1 MTDPYFKLSVDE
13 PQKLITMRF
22 KGAQT
27 SAYYTDRIINAYTL
41 IDRPW
46 LYRRLMDYRHC
57 ETSISFPDLERM
69 AAYWA
74 DLTRGHD
81 SLHYV
86 AILATD
92 ALTRVRPATY
102 SPLFPNQEIRTF
114 SDLHQALDW
123 LLATPV
129 SQASPVQS

>member
-1 MTDPYFKLSVDE
+1 MTDAFFRLNVDE

-27 SAYYTDRIINAYTL
+27 SAYYTDRIITAYTQ

-46 LYRRLMDYRHC
+46 LYRRLMDYRYC
-57 ETSISFPDLERM
+57 DTSITYPDLERM

-74 DLTRGHD
+74 DITRGQD
-81 SLHYV
+81 CLHYV
-86 AILATD
+86 AILTTD

-102 SPLFPNQEIRTF
+102 SPLFPNQEIRAF

-123 LLATPV
+123 LLAMPV
-129 SQASPVQS
+129 SQASLV

>member
-1 MTDPYFKLSVDE
+1 MTDPYFKLAVDE

-27 SAYYTDRIINAYTL
+27 STYYTDRIISAYEV

-46 LYRRLMDYRHC
+46 LYRRLMDYRNC

-69 AAYWA
+69 AVYWA
-74 DLTRGHD
+74 ELTRGEN

-102 SPLFPNQEIRTF
+102 SPLFPNQQIRTF
-114 SDLHQALDW
+114 SELHHALDW
-123 LLATPV
+123 LLSMPV
-129 SQASPVQS
+129 IQTQQA

>member
-1 MTDPYFKLSVDE
+1 MTDPYFRLSVDE

-22 KGAQT
+22 KGAQ
-27 SAYYTDRIINAYTL
+27 SSQYYTDRIINAYTL

-46 LYRRLMDYRHC
+46 LYRRLMDYRYC

-74 DLTRGHD
+74 EITSGVD

-102 SPLFPNQEIRTF
+102 SPLFPNQEIRSF
-114 SDLHQALDW
+114 NELHPALDW
-123 LLATPV
+123 LLAMPI
-129 SQASPVQS
+129 SQGSTV

>member
-1 MTDPYFKLSVDE
+1 MTDPYFKLAVDE

-27 SAYYTDRIINAYTL
+27 SAYYTDRIISAYEV

-46 LYRRLMDYRHC
+46 LYRRLMDYRNC

-69 AAYWA
+69 AVYWA
-74 DLTRGHD
+74 ELTRGEN

-102 SPLFPNQEIRTF
+102 SPLFPNQQIRTF
-114 SDLHQALDW
+114 SELHHALDW
-123 LLATPV
+123 LLSMPITQTQ
-129 SQASPVQS
+129 QA

>member
-1 MTDPYFKLSVDE
+1 MTDPYFKLTVDE

-27 SAYYTDRIINAYTL
+27 SAYYTDRIISAYEV

-46 LYRRLMDYRHC
+46 LYRRLMDYRNC

-69 AAYWA
+69 ALYWA
-74 DLTRGHD
+74 ELTRGEN

-102 SPLFPNQEIRTF
+102 SPLFPNQQIRTF
-114 SDLHQALDW
+114 SELHHALDW
-123 LLATPV
+123 LLSMPV
-129 SQASPVQS
+129 IQTQQA

>member
-1 MTDPYFKLSVDE
+1 MTDPYFKLAVDE

-27 SAYYTDRIINAYTL
+27 SAYYTDRIISAYEV

-46 LYRRLMDYRHC
+46 LYRRLMDYRNC

-69 AAYWA
+69 AVYWA
-74 DLTRGHD
+74 ELTRGEN

-102 SPLFPNQEIRTF
+102 SPLFPNQQIRTF
-114 SDLHQALDW
+114 SELHHALDW
-123 LLATPV
+123 LLSMPV
-129 SQASPVQS
+129 IQTQQA

>member
-1 MTDPYFKLSVDE
+1 MPDAFFRLNVDE

-22 KGAQT
+22 KGAQS
-27 SAYYTDRIINAYTL
+27 SAYYTDRIIDAYASV
-41 IDRPW
+41 DRPW
-46 LYRRLMDYRHC
+46 LYRRLMDYRYC

-69 AAYWA
+69 ASYWA
-74 DLTRGHD
+74 DITCGQQGV
-81 SLHYV
+81 HYV

-102 SPLFPNQEIRTF
+102 SPLFPNQEIRSF

-123 LLATPV
+123 LLAMPV
-129 SQASPVQS
+129 NQTSPA

>member
-1 MTDPYFKLSVDE
+1 MTDRYFKLTVDE

-27 SAYYTDRIINAYTL
+27 SAYYTDRIINAYGL

-46 LYRRLMDYRHC
+46 LYRRLMDYRYC
-57 ETSISFPDLERM
+57 ETSISFSDLERM
-69 AAYWA
+69 AAYWS
-74 DLTRGHD
+74 DITRGQD

-114 SDLHQALDW
+114 SELHHALDW
-123 LLATPV
+123 LLSMPITQTQ
-129 SQASPVQS
+129 QA